1 MKSDVVLVPGLWNP
15 SGVLW
20 PLAVRLR
27 RAGYTPCVFSYRGRA
42 SFEANVERLARF
54 VREKVDGRAAHFIG
68 HSLGGVLIL
77 DTLNRHPDLRVASAL
92 LIGSPV
98 RGSFAGRHFGRERFG
113 RWMMGG
119 ATQRWEVHDARW
131 MREAPLGVLAGSVSM
146 GMGRVLG
153 MGLPGVNDGVV
164 CFEETAV
171 EGMAA
176 RKLLPQPHSW
186 MPVSPS
192 VGRLTEAFLRT
203 GRFE

>member
-20 PLAVRLR
+20 PLASRLR
-27 RAGYTPCVFSYRGRA
+27 RSGYAPHLFSYRSRA
-42 SFEANVERLARF
+42 SYEANVERLARF
-54 VREKVDGRAAHFIG
+54 VRDTLDGSAAHFVG
-68 HSLGGVLIL
+68 HSLGGVLVL
-77 DTLNRHPDLRVASAL
+77 DMLNRHPDIRVASAL
-92 LIGSPV
+92 LIGSPA
-98 RGSFAGRHFGRERFG
+98 RGSLAGRWLGRERLG

-119 ATQRWEVHDARW
+119 AAQRWEAHDARW
-131 MREAPLGVLAGSVSM
+131 TRDAPLGVLAGSVPV
-146 GMGRVLG
+146 GMGRMLG
-153 MGLPGVNDGVV
+153 VGLPGVNDGVV

-186 MPVSPS
+186 MPISPS

>member
-1 MKSDVVLVPGLWNP
+1 VKSDVVLVPGLWNP

-20 PLAVRLR
+20 LLASRLR
-27 RAGYTPCVFSYRGRA
+27 RSGYMPHLFSYRSRA
-42 SFEANVERLARF
+42 SYEANIERLARF
-54 VREKVDGRAAHFIG
+54 VRETLDGRAAHFVG
-68 HSLGGVLIL
+68 HSLGGVLVL
-77 DTLNRHPDLRVASAL
+77 DTLNRHSDIRVASAL
-92 LIGSPV
+92 LIGSPA
-98 RGSFAGRHFGRERFG
+98 RGSLAGRLLGRERLG

-119 ATQRWEVHDARW
+119 AAQRWEAHDARW
-131 MREAPLGVLAGSVSM
+131 TRAAPLGVLAGSVPV
-146 GMGRVLG
+146 GMGRMLG
-153 MGLPGVNDGVV
+153 VGLPGVNDGVV

-186 MPVSPS
+186 MPISPS